1 MSSVPDT
8 TLVSLFYRR
17 VGDDGDKTA
26 LWVKRSGKY
35 EPVAWQEWA
44 RSARRGAAALVQLGV
59 QPADRVILVSENR
72 PEWLAADLAIQLAQA
87 VHVPVHAP
95 LTGEQIAWQ
104 IADSGAR
111 VVLLSGPGQAAK
123 LASCAEQLPAEIE
136 FLSFDPCEAT
146 VGGRPV
152 RLFADLVDAVRS
164 GLGREVERQA
174 LIGVTPD
181 SLATILYTSGTT
193 GEPKGVM
200 LTQRNLASNTLATIT
215 AFGQE
220 TDDVRLTFLPLSH
233 IFARTC
239 DLYTW
244 IAQGCQLAL
253 AESRE
258 SVLADCQQVRPTIM
272 SGVPY
277 FFEKL
282 FRYLSEQ
289 GRAKE
294 PHALRNLLGGRIRV
308 CCAGGA
314 ALPDHVFDFFERQ
327 GVPLLQGYGL
337 TESSPVITA
346 STLSRCKR
354 GCVGPV
360 IPGVEVKIAA
370 DGEILTKGPHVMRGY
385 YKNQA
390 ATDQVLKDGW
400 LYTGDIGELD
410 AEGFLK
416 ITGRKKEILVT
427 SGGKNVAPVYLESLL
442 CEDPLIAQALVVGD
456 GKPYLAALIVPN
468 PEPLQAEIMARQIP
482 LRSREEALVH
492 PQVRA
497 IYEERIAQRL
507 AKVSYYEQVRKFTL
521 LGRGFSIESGEM
533 TPKLSLRRKV
543 IEANF
548 SAEIASMYGKE

>member
-1 MSSVPDT
+1 MTLPNDT
-8 TLVSLFYRR
+8 TLVSLFHRR
-17 VGDDGDKTA
+17 VAESADSVA
-26 LWVKRSGKY
+26 LLVKRGGAY
-35 EPVAWQEWA
+35 EPVLWHEWA
-44 RSARRGAAALVQLGV
+44 RSARRAAAALVQLGV
-59 QPADRVILVSENR
+59 QPGDRVIHVSENR
-72 PEWLAADLAIQLAQA
+72 YEWIVADMAIQLAQG

-111 VVLLSGPGQAAK
+111 FVLLSGPQQAAK
-123 LASCAEQLPAEIE
+123 LAACSDRLPTGLE
-136 FLSFDPCEAT
+136 FYSFDPCEAT
-146 VGGRPV
+146 IGGRPV
-152 RLFADLVDAVRS
+152 KLFAELESSVKS
-164 GLGREVERQA
+164 NLGREVERQA
-174 LIGVTPD
+174 LLGVTPD

-200 LTQRNLASNTLATIT
+200 LTQRNLASNTLATLE

-220 TDDVRLTFLPLSH
+220 AADVRLTFLPLSH

-258 SVLADCQQVRPTIM
+258 TVVADCQAIKPTIM

-282 FRYLSEQ
+282 FRYLSDQ
-289 GRAKE
+289 GRASE
-294 PHALRNLLGGRIRV
+294 PGALRALLGGRIRV

-314 ALPDHVFDFFERQ
+314 ALPDHVFDFFQRQ
-327 GVPLLQGYGL
+327 EVPLLQGYGL

-346 STLSRCKR
+346 STLTRCKR
-354 GCVGPV
+354 GCVGPT
-360 IPGVEVKIAA
+360 IPGVEVKIAS
-370 DGEILTKGPHVMRGY
+370 DGEILSRGSNIMQGY

-390 ATDQVLKDGW
+390 ATDEVLKEGW
-400 LYTGDIGELD
+400 LHTGDIGELD

-427 SGGKNVAPVYLESLL
+427 SGGKNIAPVYLESLL
-442 CEDPLIAQALVVGD
+442 TEDPLISQALVVGD
-456 GKPYLAALIVPN
+456 GRGYLAALIVPN
-468 PEPLQAEIMARQIP
+468 PEPLKAEIIARQIP

-492 PQVRA
+492 PAVRA
-497 IYEERIAQRL
+497 IYEERINERL
-507 AKVSYYEQVRKFTL
+507 SKVSYYEQVRKFTL
-521 LGRGFSIESGEM
+521 IGRGFTIESGEM
-533 TPKLSLRRKV
+533 TPKLSLRRKA

-548 SAEIASMYGKE
+548 AAEIAAMYG